1 MAAAVGVLRSLT
13 RGRHLKF
20 SKEHTMLHTLRIL
33 ALASAATLS
42 VFASGCAVTRGQST
56 MGSYIDDTGITA
68 GVKARLLEDKSTGGL
83 SINVDSLNGTVA
95 LSGFA
100 TSEAEKARAEALARE
115 VQGVKSVRNNLIV
128 RAPTR

>member
-1 MAAAVGVLRSLT
+1 
-13 RGRHLKF
+13 
-20 SKEHTMLHTLRIL
+20 
-33 ALASAATLS
+33 
-42 VFASGCAVTRGQST
+42 
-56 MGSYIDDTGITA
+56 MGSYVDDTGITA
-68 GVKARLLEDKSTGGL
+68 GIKARLLEDQTTGGL

>member
-1 MAAAVGVLRSLT
+1 
-13 RGRHLKF
+13 
-20 SKEHTMLHTLRIL
+20 MLHTLRIL

-42 VFASGCAVTRGQST
+42 ILASGCAFTRGQST

-68 GVKARLLEDKSTGGL
+68 GIKARLLEDKSTGGL

>member
-1 MAAAVGVLRSLT
+1 
-13 RGRHLKF
+13 
-20 SKEHTMLHTLRIL
+20 MLHTLRIL
-33 ALASAATLS
+33 ALARAATLTLL
-42 VFASGCAVTRGQST
+42 ASGCAVTRGQST

-68 GVKARLLEDKSTGGL
+68 GVKARLLEDKTTGGL

-100 TSEAEKARAEALARE
+100 TSEAEKTRAEAIARE

-128 RAPTR
+128 RPPTR

>member
-1 MAAAVGVLRSLT
+1 MAAAADVSRCLTPDRSP
-13 RGRHLKF
+13 KIW
-20 SKEHTMLHTLRIL
+20 KEHTMLHTLRIL

-42 VFASGCAVTRGQST
+42 ILASGCAVTRGQST

>member
-1 MAAAVGVLRSLT
+1 
-13 RGRHLKF
+13 
-20 SKEHTMLHTLRIL
+20 MLHTLRIL

-56 MGSYIDDTGITA
+56 MGSYVDDTGITA
-68 GVKARLLEDKSTGGL
+68 GIKARLLEDQTTGGL

-100 TSEAEKARAEALARE
+100 TSETEKARAEAIARNT
-115 VQGVKSVRNNLIV
+115 QGVKSVRNNLIV
-128 RAPTR
+128 RPPTR

>member
-1 MAAAVGVLRSLT
+1 
-13 RGRHLKF
+13 
-20 SKEHTMLHTLRIL
+20 
-33 ALASAATLS
+33 
-42 VFASGCAVTRGQST
+42 

>member
-1 MAAAVGVLRSLT
+1 
-13 RGRHLKF
+13 
-20 SKEHTMLHTLRIL
+20 MLHTLRIL

-42 VFASGCAVTRGQST
+42 ILTSGCAVTRGQST

-68 GVKARLLEDKSTGGL
+68 GIKARLLEDKTTGGL

-100 TSEAEKARAEALARE
+100 TSEAEKARAETIARE
-115 VQGVKSVRNNLIV
+115 VQGVKGVRNNLIV
-128 RAPTR
+128 RSPTR

>member
-1 MAAAVGVLRSLT
+1 MAAAAGVFRCFTRHRSRT
-13 RGRHLKF
+13 IF
-20 SKEHTMLHTLRIL
+20 EEHTMLHTLRIL

-56 MGSYIDDTGITA
+56 MGSYVDDTGITA
-68 GVKARLLEDKSTGGL
+68 GIKARLLEDQTTGGL

-100 TSEAEKARAEALARE
+100 TSETEKARAEAIARNT
-115 VQGVKSVRNNLIV
+115 QGVKSVRNNLIV
-128 RAPTR
+128 RPPTR